1 MTWEEFRKSIRREPY
16 DEPSEELDRLA
27 YEVIGAAI
35 EVHRI
40 LGPGHPES
48 AYEKAMCVE
57 LDLRRIPYTKQV
69 TYDLMFKGQVVG
81 EGRIDL
87 LIASELIVELKAC
100 EALAPVHAAQLLSYL
115 KATGKKLGLLINF
128 NVTVLRDGIKR
139 VICS

>member
-1 MTWEEFRKSIRREPY
+1 MTWEEFRKSVRRGSH

-57 LDLRRIPYTKQV
+57 LDLRRIPYAKQV
-69 TYDLMFKGQVVG
+69 AYDLMFKGQVG
-81 EGRIDL
+81 GRGPNRFADR
-87 LIASELIVELKAC
+87 VR
-100 EALAPVHAAQLLSYL
+100 VD
-115 KATGKKLGLLINF
+115 
-128 NVTVLRDGIKR
+128 RGIES
-139 VICS
+139 V

>member
-16 DEPSEELDRLA
+16 DEPSNEL

-57 LDLRRIPYTKQV
+57 LDLRRIPITKQV

-100 EALAPVHAAQLLSYL
+100 DALAPVHAAQLLSYL

-139 VICS
+139 IICS